1 MPRGFEPHS
10 WHFLFFFKL
19 GLFTKH
25 LYCFTNLLVNYD
37 VIKKKLNHDLICKN
51 QAYRPQ
57 QPHICKIE
65 THHIFLSSCSEPREN
80 MGKSS
85 LVVETYP
92 SFNANHKNDKKQS
105 KTRAAAKLAKIAKFN
120 AENKAS
126 LRIQRKKAQKEI
138 SKSRNRKRNLKS
150 TEAGITNV
158 PEGIQY
164 NQREMSIENE
174 AQKKKFDAFFED
186 AQLEMEMEWIRR
198 EKKAGR
204 FVPIPKNFE
213 IIRRANERS
222 AKR

>member
-1 MPRGFEPHS
+1 MPHHGFMCAPDS
-10 WHFLFFFKL
+10 
-19 GLFTKH
+19 
-25 LYCFTNLLVNYD
+25 
-37 VIKKKLNHDLICKN
+37 
-51 QAYRPQ
+51 
-57 QPHICKIE
+57 
-65 THHIFLSSCSEPREN
+65 REESDGN
-80 MGKSS
+80 MAQTGWRMAHGAWWPTTST
-85 LVVETYP
+85 LVVDTYP

-120 AENKAS
+120 AQDKAS

-138 SKSRNRKRNLKS
+138 SKSRDNKRKLKS

-164 NQREMSIENE
+164 NQREISIEDE
-174 AQKKKFDAFFED
+174 AQKKEFEARLAD
-186 AQLEMEMEWIRR
+186 RELQMEMEWIKR

>member
-1 MPRGFEPHS
+1 MS
-10 WHFLFFFKL
+10 L
-19 GLFTKH
+19 
-25 LYCFTNLLVNYD
+25 
-37 VIKKKLNHDLICKN
+37 KKKLNHDLICKN

-80 MGKSS
+80 MAQTGWRMADGAWWPTTST
-85 LVVETYP
+85 LVVDTYP

-120 AENKAS
+120 AQDKAS

-174 AQKKKFDAFFED
+174 EHKRQFDAFFED

-204 FVPIPKNFE
+204 FVPIPKNLE

>member
-1 MPRGFEPHS
+1 M
-10 WHFLFFFKL
+10 K
-19 GLFTKH
+19 
-25 LYCFTNLLVNYD
+25 
-37 VIKKKLNHDLICKN
+37 
-51 QAYRPQ
+51 AYRPQ

-80 MGKSS
+80 MAQTGWRVAHGRWVPTTAT

-120 AENKAS
+120 AQDKAS
-126 LRIQRKKAQKEI
+126 LRIQRRKAQKEI

-174 AQKKKFDAFFED
+174 EHKRQFDAFFED
-186 AQLEMEMEWIRR
+186 AQLEMELEWIRR

-204 FVPIPKNFE
+204 FVPIPKNLE

>member
-1 MPRGFEPHS
+1 M
-10 WHFLFFFKL
+10 K
-19 GLFTKH
+19 
-25 LYCFTNLLVNYD
+25 
-37 VIKKKLNHDLICKN
+37 
-51 QAYRPQ
+51 AYRPQ

-65 THHIFLSSCSEPREN
+65 THHIFLSSCSAPREN
-80 MGKSS
+80 MAQTGWRMADGAWWPTTST

-105 KTRAAAKLAKIAKFN
+105 KTRAAAKIAKFN
-120 AENKAS
+120 AQDKAS

-158 PEGIQY
+158 PEEIQY

-174 AQKKKFDAFFED
+174 EHKRQFDAFFED

-204 FVPIPKNFE
+204 FVPIPKNLE
-213 IIRRANERS
+213 IIWRANESS

>member
-1 MPRGFEPHS
+1 MAQTGWRMAHGAWWPTTS
-10 WHFLFFFKL
+10 
-19 GLFTKH
+19 T
-25 LYCFTNLLVNYD
+25 
-37 VIKKKLNHDLICKN
+37 
-51 QAYRPQ
+51 
-57 QPHICKIE
+57 
-65 THHIFLSSCSEPREN
+65 
-80 MGKSS
+80 

-120 AENKAS
+120 AQDKAS

-164 NQREMSIENE
+164 NQREISIEDE
-174 AQKKKFDAFFED
+174 AQKKEFDAWLD
-186 AQLEMEMEWIRR
+186 DRNLEMEMEWIRR

-204 FVPIPKNFE
+204 FVPIPKNLG